1 MANKK
6 VNKVGKEFDKVVD
19 EMKKLAPK
27 FAKADGAEKD
37 KILKKLKELTAK
49 KKDLK
54 AEIERSVMDA
64 EKDVDL
70 QIEVKQMIRTALQE
84 LAGVNKIGDVA
95 KTLKR
100 EFIGREYIQPEDL
113 AKHIIDSLIK
123 DKSLTKFIES
133 LSMYSEDYTEEP
145 ARPKHRQMLEDV
157 LINILRKG
165 SVNEIRSNI
174 VQKWNNSDV
183 VMSDMEDYLE
193 MLYKD
198 GNYDTM
204 DDMMNTFAVLSKLA
218 KDYMKAMM

>member
-1 MANKK
+1 MKMANKT
-6 VNKVGKEFDKVVD
+6 VNKVGKDFDKVVD
-19 EMKKLAPK
+19 EMKKLGPK
-27 FAKADGAEKD
+27 FAKADGKEKE

-54 AEIERSVMDA
+54 AEIERAVMDA

-70 QIEVKQMIRTALQE
+70 QIEIKQMI
-84 LAGVNKIGDVA
+84 
-95 KTLKR
+95 
-100 EFIGREYIQPEDL
+100 
-113 AKHIIDSLIK
+113 
-123 DKSLTKFIES
+123 KSVLSES
-133 LSMYSEDYTEEP
+133 L
-145 ARPKHRQMLEDV
+145 
-157 LINILRKG
+157 
-165 SVNEIRSNI
+165 NEATMRSNI

-183 VMSDMEDYLE
+183 VMSDMENFLE

>member
-1 MANKK
+1 MASKK

-27 FAKADGAEKD
+27 FAKADGKEKD

-70 QIEVKQMIRTALQE
+70 QIEIKQMIKSV
-84 LAGVNKIGDVA
+84 LA
-95 KTLKR
+95 
-100 EFIGREYIQPEDL
+100 
-113 AKHIIDSLIK
+113 
-123 DKSLTKFIES
+123 ES
-133 LSMYSEDYTEEP
+133 L
-145 ARPKHRQMLEDV
+145 
-157 LINILRKG
+157 
-165 SVNEIRSNI
+165 NEATMRSNI

-204 DDMMNTFAVLSKLA
+204 DDMRSSFSVLSKLA
-218 KDYMKAMM
+218 GDYLEAMR

>member
-6 VNKVGKEFDKVVD
+6 VNKVGKDFDKVVD

-27 FAKADGAEKD
+27 FAKADGKEKE

-54 AEIERSVMDA
+54 DEIERTVMDA

-70 QIEVKQMIRTALQE
+70 QIEIKQMI
-84 LAGVNKIGDVA
+84 
-95 KTLKR
+95 
-100 EFIGREYIQPEDL
+100 
-113 AKHIIDSLIK
+113 
-123 DKSLTKFIES
+123 KSVLSES
-133 LSMYSEDYTEEP
+133 L
-145 ARPKHRQMLEDV
+145 
-157 LINILRKG
+157 
-165 SVNEIRSNI
+165 NEVAMRSNI

-183 VMSDMEDYLE
+183 VMDDMENFLE

-204 DDMMNTFAVLSKLA
+204 DDMKNTFKVLSRLA
-218 KDYMKAMM
+218 GDYMKAMM

>member
-1 MANKK
+1 MASKK

-27 FAKADGAEKD
+27 FAKADGKEKD

-70 QIEVKQMIRTALQE
+70 QIEIKQMI
-84 LAGVNKIGDVA
+84 
-95 KTLKR
+95 
-100 EFIGREYIQPEDL
+100 
-113 AKHIIDSLIK
+113 
-123 DKSLTKFIES
+123 KSVLSES
-133 LSMYSEDYTEEP
+133 L
-145 ARPKHRQMLEDV
+145 
-157 LINILRKG
+157 
-165 SVNEIRSNI
+165 NEATMRSNI

-183 VMSDMEDYLE
+183 VMSDMELFLE

-204 DDMMNTFAVLSKLA
+204 DDMRSSFSVLSKLA
-218 KDYMKAMM
+218 GDYLKAMR

>member
-1 MANKK
+1 MKMANKT
-6 VNKVGKEFDKVVD
+6 VNKVGKDFDKVVD

-27 FAKADGAEKD
+27 FAKADGKEKE

-54 AEIERSVMDA
+54 AEIERAVMDA

-70 QIEVKQMIRTALQE
+70 QIEIKQMI
-84 LAGVNKIGDVA
+84 
-95 KTLKR
+95 
-100 EFIGREYIQPEDL
+100 
-113 AKHIIDSLIK
+113 
-123 DKSLTKFIES
+123 KSVLSES
-133 LSMYSEDYTEEP
+133 L
-145 ARPKHRQMLEDV
+145 
-157 LINILRKG
+157 
-165 SVNEIRSNI
+165 NEAAMRSNI

-183 VMSDMEDYLE
+183 VMSDMENFLE

-198 GNYDTM
+198 GNFDTM

>member
-6 VNKVGKEFDKVVD
+6 VNKVGKDFDKVVD

-54 AEIERSVMDA
+54 AEIERTVMDA

-70 QIEVKQMIRTALQE
+70 QIEIKQMIKSV
-84 LAGVNKIGDVA
+84 LA
-95 KTLKR
+95 
-100 EFIGREYIQPEDL
+100 
-113 AKHIIDSLIK
+113 
-123 DKSLTKFIES
+123 ES
-133 LSMYSEDYTEEP
+133 L
-145 ARPKHRQMLEDV
+145 
-157 LINILRKG
+157 
-165 SVNEIRSNI
+165 NEARSNI
-174 VQKWNNSDV
+174 MTSWKTGANVSDT
-183 VMSDMEDYLE
+183 VMADMEDFLE
-193 MLYKD
+193 MIYKE

-204 DDMMNTFAVLSKLA
+204 DDLYNTFAVLSKLA

>member
-64 EKDVDL
+64 EKDIDL
-70 QIEVKQMIRTALQE
+70 QIEIKAMIKSV
-84 LAGVNKIGDVA
+84 LA
-95 KTLKR
+95 
-100 EFIGREYIQPEDL
+100 
-113 AKHIIDSLIK
+113 
-123 DKSLTKFIES
+123 ES
-133 LSMYSEDYTEEP
+133 L
-145 ARPKHRQMLEDV
+145 
-157 LINILRKG
+157 
-165 SVNEIRSNI
+165 NEARSNI
-174 VQKWNNSDV
+174 MTSWKTGADVSDT
-183 VMSDMEDYLE
+183 VMADMEDFLE
-193 MLYKD
+193 MIYKE

-204 DDMMNTFAVLSKLA
+204 DDLYNTLKVLSGLA
-218 KDYMKAMM
+218 KDYMKYMR

>member
-1 MANKK
+1 MASKK

-27 FAKADGAEKD
+27 FAKADGKEKD

-70 QIEVKQMIRTALQE
+70 QIEIKQMIKAVL
-84 LAGVNKIGDVA
+84 
-95 KTLKR
+95 
-100 EFIGREYIQPEDL
+100 
-113 AKHIIDSLIK
+113 S
-123 DKSLTKFIES
+123 ES
-133 LSMYSEDYTEEP
+133 L
-145 ARPKHRQMLEDV
+145 
-157 LINILRKG
+157 
-165 SVNEIRSNI
+165 NEAAMRSNI

-183 VMSDMEDYLE
+183 VMSDMELFLE

-204 DDMMNTFAVLSKLA
+204 DDMRSSFSVLSKLA
-218 KDYMKAMM
+218 GDYLKAMR

>member
-64 EKDVDL
+64 EKDIDL
-70 QIEVKQMIRTALQE
+70 QIEIKAMIKSV
-84 LAGVNKIGDVA
+84 LA
-95 KTLKR
+95 
-100 EFIGREYIQPEDL
+100 
-113 AKHIIDSLIK
+113 
-123 DKSLTKFIES
+123 ES
-133 LSMYSEDYTEEP
+133 LNE
-145 ARPKHRQMLEDV
+145 ARMKS
-157 LINILRKG
+157 NIL
-165 SVNEIRSNI
+165 
-174 VQKWNNSDV
+174 QKWNNSDV
-183 VMSDMEDYLE
+183 VMADMENFLE

-204 DDMMNTFAVLSKLA
+204 DDMYNTFKVLSRLA
-218 KDYMKAMM
+218 KDYMKYMR

>member
-1 MANKK
+1 MASKK

-27 FAKADGAEKD
+27 FAKADGKEKD

-70 QIEVKQMIRTALQE
+70 QIEIKQMIKAVL
-84 LAGVNKIGDVA
+84 
-95 KTLKR
+95 
-100 EFIGREYIQPEDL
+100 
-113 AKHIIDSLIK
+113 S
-123 DKSLTKFIES
+123 ES
-133 LSMYSEDYTEEP
+133 L
-145 ARPKHRQMLEDV
+145 
-157 LINILRKG
+157 
-165 SVNEIRSNI
+165 NEATMRSNI

-183 VMSDMEDYLE
+183 VMSDMELFLE

-204 DDMMNTFAVLSKLA
+204 DDMRSSFSVLSKLA
-218 KDYMKAMM
+218 GDYLKAMR

>member
-6 VNKVGKEFDKVVD
+6 VNKVGKDFDKVVD

-27 FAKADGAEKD
+27 FAKADGAEKE

-54 AEIERSVMDA
+54 AEIERTVMDA

-70 QIEVKQMIRTALQE
+70 QIEIKQMI
-84 LAGVNKIGDVA
+84 
-95 KTLKR
+95 
-100 EFIGREYIQPEDL
+100 
-113 AKHIIDSLIK
+113 
-123 DKSLTKFIES
+123 KSVLSES
-133 LSMYSEDYTEEP
+133 L
-145 ARPKHRQMLEDV
+145 
-157 LINILRKG
+157 
-165 SVNEIRSNI
+165 NEAAMRSNI

-183 VMSDMEDYLE
+183 VMSDMELFLE

>member
-27 FAKADGAEKD
+27 FAKADGAERD

-64 EKDVDL
+64 EKDIDL
-70 QIEVKQMIRTALQE
+70 QIEIKSMIKSV
-84 LAGVNKIGDVA
+84 LA
-95 KTLKR
+95 
-100 EFIGREYIQPEDL
+100 
-113 AKHIIDSLIK
+113 
-123 DKSLTKFIES
+123 ES
-133 LSMYSEDYTEEP
+133 LNE
-145 ARPKHRQMLEDV
+145 ARMKS
-157 LINILRKG
+157 NILTT
-165 SVNEIRSNI
+165 
-174 VQKWNNSDV
+174 WNNSDV
-183 VMSDMEDYLE
+183 VMADMENFLE

-204 DDMMNTFAVLSKLA
+204 DDMQYTFRTLSKLA
-218 KDYMKAMM
+218 KDYLKEMM

>member
-27 FAKADGAEKD
+27 FAKASGAEKD

-64 EKDVDL
+64 EKDIDL
-70 QIEVKQMIRTALQE
+70 QIEIKSMIKSV
-84 LAGVNKIGDVA
+84 LA
-95 KTLKR
+95 
-100 EFIGREYIQPEDL
+100 
-113 AKHIIDSLIK
+113 
-123 DKSLTKFIES
+123 ES
-133 LSMYSEDYTEEP
+133 LNE
-145 ARPKHRQMLEDV
+145 ARMHS
-157 LINILRKG
+157 NIL
-165 SVNEIRSNI
+165 
-174 VQKWNNSDV
+174 QAWDTSDD
-183 VMSDMEDYLE
+183 VMDDMENFLE

-204 DDMMNTFAVLSKLA
+204 DDMYNTFKVLSRLA
-218 KDYMKAMM
+218 KDYMKYMR